1 MKTLVDPQ
9 RALTAG
15 LSAIRDEFSVPAGFA
30 PDVLAAAEAAK
41 KRPLSA
47 HVDRTAMR
55 FVTLDP
61 ASSTDLDQAF
71 AIEQAGADVLLHYAI
86 ADVAWFVEDG
96 DALDVEA
103 WARGETL
110 YLPDGK
116 ASLYPPL
123 LSEGAASLLPDGD
136 RPAVVFAVRVA
147 PDGAVK
153 LDGAERA
160 AVIFTVRIAPDGGAS
175 LDGVE
180 RAVIRSSA
188 KLAYETVQPAD
199 LPPGFDELSRR
210 IAAAGAARG
219 ASRVDPPEQEIER
232 GDDDK
237 LHHAFRPRRVSEDR
251 NAAMSLATN
260 LAVAEALQAHHTG
273 LFRVMPAPDAGA
285 VRRLRHTIHAL
296 GVLWPRDE
304 SLEHFS
310 RRLRADDPKQA
321 AAMLA
326 IRRAGHGASY
336 APYQEGVKPWHAAVA
351 ATYAQ
356 ATAPLR
362 RLADRYVVRAALA
375 VANGEAV
382 PGAVSAAFEKLPH
395 VMARA
400 ESQSGR
406 IDRAV
411 IDLAEA
417 VLLAGREGEVFA
429 GTVVDVDDRGARVQF
444 NDYPVVVRVA
454 APGVVPGEPLDVELD
469 AVDVA
474 KRTTHFVPVARIGAR
489 AAS

>member
-1 MKTLVDPQ
+1 MKTLVDPD
-9 RALTAG
+9 RALAAG
-15 LSAIRDEFSVPAGFA
+15 LSAIRDEFQVPAGFPPEA
-30 PDVLAAAEAAK
+30 LAAAEAAAR
-41 KRPLSA
+41 RPLSA
-47 HVDRTAMR
+47 HVDRTATR

-71 AIEQAGADVLLHYAI
+71 AIERAGGDLLLHYAI

-96 DALDVEA
+96 DALDAEA
-103 WARGETL
+103 WARGETI

-116 ASLYPPL
+116 ASLYPPM
-123 LSEGAASLLPDGD
+123 LSEGAASLLPDVE
-136 RPAVVFAVRVA
+136 RP
-147 PDGAVK
+147 
-153 LDGAERA
+153 
-160 AVIFTVRIAPDGGAS
+160 AVIFTVRIAPDGAAR
-175 LDGVE
+175 LDGAE
-180 RAVIRSSA
+180 RAVIRSAA
-188 KLAYETVQPAD
+188 KLAYETVRSEDLPAD
-199 LPPGFDELSRR
+199 FDELSRR
-210 IAAAGAARG
+210 IAAAEAARG

-232 GDDDK
+232 GADGK
-237 LHHAFRPRRVSEDR
+237 LHLAFRPRRIAEDR
-251 NAAMSLATN
+251 NAALSLATN
-260 LAVAEALQAHHTG
+260 LAVAAALQAHHTG
-273 LFRVMPAPDAGA
+273 LFRVMPPPDAAA
-285 VRRLRHTIHAL
+285 VKRLRHTVHGL
-296 GVLWPRDE
+296 GVIWPREE

-336 APYQEGVKPWHAAVA
+336 APYQAGVKPWHAAVA

-362 RLADRYVVRAALA
+362 RLADRYVVRATLA

-382 PGAVSAAFEKLPH
+382 PEPVAAAFEKLPP

-400 ESQSGR
+400 DARGGR

-429 GTVVDVDDRGARVQF
+429 ATVIDVDDRGAQVQF
-444 NDYPVVVRVA
+444 TDYPVVMRVA
-454 APGVVPGEPLDVELD
+454 ADGVVPGEPLDVELI

-474 KRTTHFVPVARIGAR
+474 KRTTQFVPVAQIAAR
-489 AAS
+489 VGT

>member
-123 LSEGAASLLPDGD
+123 LSEGAASLLPD
-136 RPAVVFAVRVA
+136 V
-147 PDGAVK
+147 
-153 LDGAERA
+153 ERA
-160 AVIFTVRIAPDGGAS
+160 AVIFTVRIAPDGKAS
-175 LDGVE
+175 LDGAE
-180 RAVIRSSA
+180 RAVIRSAA

-210 IAAAGAARG
+210 IAAAEAARG

-237 LHHAFRPRRVSEDR
+237 LHLAFRPRRVSEDR

-429 GTVVDVDDRGARVQF
+429 GTVVDVDDRGAQVQF

>member
-1 MKTLVDPQ
+1 MKTLVDPD
-9 RALTAG
+9 RALAAG
-15 LSAIRDEFSVPAGFA
+15 LSAIRDEFQVPAGFPPEA
-30 PDVLAAAEAAK
+30 LAAAEAAAR
-41 KRPLSA
+41 RPLSA
-47 HVDRTAMR
+47 HVDRTATR

-71 AIEQAGADVLLHYAI
+71 AIERAGGDLLLHYAI

-96 DALDVEA
+96 DALDAEA
-103 WARGETL
+103 WARGETI

-116 ASLYPPL
+116 ASLYPPM
-123 LSEGAASLLPDGD
+123 LSEGAASLLPDVE
-136 RPAVVFAVRVA
+136 RP
-147 PDGAVK
+147 
-153 LDGAERA
+153 
-160 AVIFTVRIAPDGGAS
+160 AVIFTVRIAPDGAAR
-175 LDGVE
+175 LDCAE
-180 RAVIRSSA
+180 RAVIRSAA
-188 KLAYETVQPAD
+188 KLAYETVRSEDLPAD
-199 LPPGFDELSRR
+199 FDELSRR
-210 IAAAGAARG
+210 IAAAEAARG

-232 GDDDK
+232 GADGK
-237 LHHAFRPRRVSEDR
+237 LHLAFRPRRIAEDR
-251 NAAMSLATN
+251 NAALSLATN
-260 LAVAEALQAHHTG
+260 LAVAAALQAHHTG
-273 LFRVMPAPDAGA
+273 LFRVMPPPDAAA
-285 VRRLRHTIHAL
+285 VKRLRHTVHGL
-296 GVLWPRDE
+296 GVIWPREE

-336 APYQEGVKPWHAAVA
+336 APYQAGVKPWHAAVA

-362 RLADRYVVRAALA
+362 RLADRYVVRATLA

-382 PGAVSAAFEKLPH
+382 PEPVAAAFEKLPP

-400 ESQSGR
+400 DARGGR

-429 GTVVDVDDRGARVQF
+429 ATVIDVDDRGAQVQF
-444 NDYPVVVRVA
+444 TDYPVVMRVA
-454 APGVVPGEPLDVELD
+454 ADGVVPGEPLDVELI

-474 KRTTHFVPVARIGAR
+474 KRTTQFVPVAQIAAR
-489 AAS
+489 VGT

>member
-1 MKTLVDPQ
+1 MKTLVDPD
-9 RALTAG
+9 RALAAG

-30 PDVLAAAEAAK
+30 PEVLAAAEAATR
-41 KRPLSA
+41 RPLIA
-47 HVDRTAMR
+47 HADRTAMR

-103 WARGETL
+103 WARGETI
-110 YLPDGK
+110 YMPDGK

-123 LSEGAASLLPDGD
+123 LSEGAASLLPD
-136 RPAVVFAVRVA
+136 V
-147 PDGAVK
+147 
-153 LDGAERA
+153 ERA

-180 RAVIRSSA
+180 RAVIRSAA

-210 IAAAGAARG
+210 IAAAEAARG

-237 LHHAFRPRRVSEDR
+237 LHLAFRPRRVSEDR

-429 GTVVDVDDRGARVQF
+429 GTVVDVDDRGAQVQF
-444 NDYPVVVRVA
+444 HDYPVVVRVA
-454 APGVVPGEPLDVELD
+454 ASEVVPGEPLDVELD

>member
-1 MKTLVDPQ
+1 MKTLVDPD
-9 RALTAG
+9 RALAAG
-15 LSAIRDEFSVPAGFA
+15 LSAIRDEFQVPAGFPPEA
-30 PDVLAAAEAAK
+30 LAAAEAAAR
-41 KRPLSA
+41 RPLSA
-47 HVDRTAMR
+47 HVDRTATR

-71 AIEQAGADVLLHYAI
+71 AIERAGGDLLLHYAI

-96 DALDVEA
+96 DALDAEA
-103 WARGETL
+103 WARGETI

-116 ASLYPPL
+116 ASLYPPM
-123 LSEGAASLLPDGD
+123 LSEGAASLLPDVE
-136 RPAVVFAVRVA
+136 RP
-147 PDGAVK
+147 
-153 LDGAERA
+153 
-160 AVIFTVRIAPDGGAS
+160 AVIFTVRIAPDGAAR
-175 LDGVE
+175 LDGAE
-180 RAVIRSSA
+180 RAVIRSAA
-188 KLAYETVQPAD
+188 KLAYETVRSEDLPAD
-199 LPPGFDELSRR
+199 FDELSRR
-210 IAAAGAARG
+210 IAAAETARG

-232 GDDDK
+232 GADGK
-237 LHHAFRPRRVSEDR
+237 LHLAFRPRRIAEDR
-251 NAAMSLATN
+251 NAALSLATN
-260 LAVAEALQAHHTG
+260 LAVAAALQAHHTG
-273 LFRVMPAPDAGA
+273 LFRVMPPPDAAA
-285 VRRLRHTIHAL
+285 VKRLRHTVHGL
-296 GVLWPRDE
+296 GVIWPREE

-336 APYQEGVKPWHAAVA
+336 APYQAGVKPWHAAVA

-362 RLADRYVVRAALA
+362 RLADRYVVRATLA

-382 PGAVSAAFEKLPH
+382 PEPVAAAFEKLPH

-429 GTVVDVDDRGARVQF
+429 GTVVDVDDRGAQVQF
-444 NDYPVVVRVA
+444 NDYPVVVRVPA
-454 APGVVPGEPLDVELD
+454 HGVVPGEPLDVELD

-474 KRTTHFVPVARIGAR
+474 KRTTHFVPVAQIGTR
-489 AAS
+489 TAS